1 MFSAENPSHG
11 TGDPSQP
18 GLVAKA
24 KTVGSPEIHA
34 AIERLAAAISA
45 RHPAPQPLLILG
57 IAAGGIELARRL
69 ALSLS
74 RGEPPASMRARP
86 GIIDIS
92 FHRDDTG
99 LNPIPKE
106 YPATMTPGDVHGATV
121 ILTDDVLFSGRTVK
135 AALDELFD
143 HGRAETVE
151 LAVLVDR
158 GGRALPIAATY
169 TGLTIA
175 TGPTEKIV
183 VRLDP
188 TNPAKDSIQFKTA

>member
-1 MFSAENPSHG
+1 
-11 TGDPSQP
+11 
-18 GLVAKA
+18 
-24 KTVGSPEIHA
+24 
-34 AIERLAAAISA
+34 
-45 RHPAPQPLLILG
+45 
-57 IAAGGIELARRL
+57 
-69 ALSLS
+69 
-74 RGEPPASMRARP
+74 MRARP

-106 YPATMTPGDVHGATV
+106 YPATMTPGDVDGATV
-121 ILTDDVLFSGRTVK
+121 ILTDDVLFSGRTVM
-135 AALDELFD
+135 AALEELFD